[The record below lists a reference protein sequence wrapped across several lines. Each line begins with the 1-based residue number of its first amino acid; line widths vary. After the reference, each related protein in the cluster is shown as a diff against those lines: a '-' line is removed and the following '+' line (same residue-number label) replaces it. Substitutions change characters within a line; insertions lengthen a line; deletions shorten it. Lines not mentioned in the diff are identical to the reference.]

1 MKNRLKILFLCLC
14 LLILISGTASAK
26 QLSVKK
32 IIQNVDIKTGD
43 SVTISLEIE
52 NPFNRSVPVTIK
64 DNNVLGSNGLEIQCY
79 EYTLQDITLVT
90 VTYDFPVQAF
100 SAGDFILDPAT
111 ITYTNPDTGKQE
123 SIKSEVL
130 GISIKKGPT
139 SGELEG
145 ITRIY
150 NCNGVSMRSTSY
162 SSGGST
168 SIPIS
173 GGQANPHDNVQQ
185 AAQDMQNIKAEM
197 TRQQQKYQK
206 MQNELMNR
214 IEDNGEFR
222 SLKEELEK
230 QGYTQQET
238 DIQPESNDSGKFEYR
253 FKKESES
260 ANISG
265 KLNAGKMESINK
277 QRFNDS
283 QGRNASITGNVTN
296 AGEINNISLNEKQEP
311 LPYWMLIFLL
321 VPLIGI
327 YLYSKYRNK
336 AKAALEAVRQVHTG
350 PKEEALARLEKAVEI
365 FNNGMQKEA
374 YAEASN
380 AVRMYLR
387 GILGINELTSDEILK
402 RIESI
407 KDETYIGEA
416 RQFFMLCDLV
426 KFAKYEPNNAD
437 FVRAVECAKRIIV

>member
-1 MKNRLKILFLCLC
+1 MKNRLKILFFCLC

-32 IIQNVDIKTGD
+32 VIQSTDIKTGD

-52 NPFNRSVPVTIK
+52 NPFNRSVPVTIQ

-79 EYTLQDITLVT
+79 EYTLQDRTRLT
-90 VTYDFPVQAF
+90 VTYDFAVQAF
-100 SAGDFILDPAT
+100 SAGAFILDPAT
-111 ITYTNPDTGKQE
+111 ITYKNPDTGNQE
-123 SIKSEVL
+123 SIKSQPL
-130 GISIKKGPT
+130 GISIKQGPT

-168 SIPIS
+168 SISIN
-173 GGQANPHDNVQQ
+173 NPHIDPVNRQTQQSGPSPDNVQQ
-185 AAQDMQNIKAEM
+185 AAQDMQSIKAEM

-206 MQNELMNR
+206 MQNELKNQ
-214 IEDNGEFR
+214 IENNSEFR
-222 SLKEELEK
+222 SMKEELEK
-230 QGYTQQET
+230 QGYIQQET
-238 DIQPESNDSGKFEYR
+238 DIQPESNDSGEFEYR
-253 FKKESES
+253 FKKGSES

-265 KLNAGKMESINK
+265 KMNATNMESINK

-283 QGRNASITGNVTN
+283 Q
-296 AGEINNISLNEKQEP
+296 GEINNISLNEKQEP

-336 AKAALEAVRQVHTG
+336 AKATLEAVRQVHTG

-374 YAEASN
+374 YAETSN

-387 GILGINELTSDEILK
+387 GTLGINELTSDEIVK

-407 KDETYIGEA
+407 KNETYVEDA
-416 RQFFMLCDLV
+416 KQCFMLCDLV
-426 KFAKYEPNNAD
+426 KFAKYEPGNAD
-437 FVRAVECAKRIIV
+437 FIKAVECAKRIIV